1 MPERP
6 SERQA
11 QNPVEERPSVV
22 PAGGFRWPRLSASVQ
37 IQSPRLFSET
47 SPSSTTS
54 KCYHIAKT
62 RFATQQTSSMF
73 RAGSS
78 AVPDELTQVL
88 SQSYDQRFKSCHP
101 FRRSVNR
108 PLNSIYTSRRLRAQA
123 CGGRMEALAYY
134 TIGTLQELEPAR
146 GRWRRLCK
154 MIDMRTR
161 VRMRFLNRVT
171 RQRYFLRAWFV
182 RCNGRS
188 PNRGTHF
195 PTGLVP

>member
-1 MPERP
+1 VIRGRCRNGLP
-6 SERQA
+6 SDRHKT
-11 QNPVEERPSVV
+11 PGGV
-22 PAGGFRWPRLSASVQ
+22 PLGRASGVSCWLRLSASVQ

-47 SPSSTTS
+47 SPSSTKS

-101 FRRSVNR
+101 FRPSVNR
-108 PLNSIYTSRRLRAQA
+108 PLNSIYTSRSLCAQA
-123 CGGRMEALAYY
+123 CGGRMGALAYY
-134 TIGTLQELEPAR
+134 TIRTLQELEPAR

-154 MIDMRTR
+154 MIDMRMR
-161 VRMRFLNRVT
+161 VRMRFLDRVT
-171 RQRYFLRAWFV
+171 RQRYFLR
-182 RCNGRS
+182 S
-188 PNRGTHF
+188 
-195 PTGLVP
+195 